1 MPDTHQPCNPA
12 IPLLGTRS
20 TEMHTYEHQKLET
33 KSECP
38 STKWVDYWVFIKWN
52 THNENELLL
61 HATTWGGNV
70 EQKKPVDIE

>member
-1 MPDTHQPCNPA
+1 
-12 IPLLGTRS
+12 
-20 TEMHTYEHQKLET
+20 MHTYEHQKLET